1 MFQNITLSST
11 VTLNDIAQKLNISVS
26 TVSRALQDHPRIGAH
41 TKRKVVAYAKKAGYF
56 EKKFGHVLGQE
67 TNAIGVI
74 VPKISYHL
82 YANAISGIEEVA
94 EAHGM
99 HIIICQSNESYERE
113 KSLVEQFIGLGVAG
127 LLVSIAGGT
136 KKFTHFETLKNRGI
150 PLVFFNRLCDEV
162 HTDKVVIDNFKAAYE
177 ATEHLISV
185 GCKRIAYL
193 GGPEGVQIS
202 NTRMEGYKSALK
214 HMELPFHEG
223 LVAHCSFD
231 RESRMTQARK
241 LLYAPNPPDGILAFS
256 DQIAISLMTA
266 AKERGLRIPEDI
278 SVVGFNNEPVDELLE
293 PSLSSIEQPGHT
305 MGREA
310 ARLVL
315 QRRKDPYKAI
325 DRKVLSSHLIIREST
340 NKNKR

>member
-1 MFQNITLSST
+1 MSATITLNSMAQE
-11 VTLNDIAQKLNISVS
+11 LNLSVS
-26 TVSRALQDHPRIGAH
+26 TVSRALQDHPRIGPH
-41 TKRKVVAYAKKAGYF
+41 TKRRVIAYAKKVGYF
-56 EKKFGHVLGQE
+56 ERKFGHLLKQE
-67 TNAIGVI
+67 TNALGVI
-74 VPKISYHL
+74 VPKIGYHL

-94 EAHGM
+94 EANGM

-113 KSLVEQFIGLGVAG
+113 KSLVKQFIELGVAG
-127 LLVSIAGGT
+127 LLVSIAGET
-136 KKFTHFETLKNRGI
+136 KKFGHFAVLKNYGI

-162 HTDKVVIDNFKAAYE
+162 HTDKVVIDNFWAARS
-177 ATEHLISV
+177 ATAHLISV

-202 NTRMEGYKSALK
+202 NTRMQGYRDALAS
-214 HMELPFHEG
+214 MGLPFEES
-223 LVAHCSFD
+223 LLAHCSFD

-241 LLYAPNPPDGILAFS
+241 LLYAPDNPDGILAFS
-256 DQIAISLMTA
+256 DQIAISIMIA

-278 SVVGFNNEPVDELLE
+278 SIVGFNNEPVDELLQ
-293 PSLSSIEQPGHT
+293 PSLTSIEQPGYQ

-315 QRRKDPYKAI
+315 QRRKDPHKAI

>member
-1 MFQNITLSST
+1 MSTTITLK
-11 VTLNDIAQKLNISVS
+11 DIAQKLNISVS
-26 TVSRALQDHPRIGAH
+26 TVSRALKDHPRIGPH
-41 TKRKVVAYAKKAGYF
+41 TKRRVIAYAKEVGYF
-56 EKKFGHVLGQE
+56 EKKFGHVLDQE

-74 VPKISYHL
+74 VPKIRYHL
-82 YANAISGIEEVA
+82 YANAISGIEEIA

-113 KSLVEQFIGLGVAG
+113 KSLVKQFMDLGVAG
-127 LLVSIAGGT
+127 LLVSIAGET
-136 KKFTHFETLKNRGI
+136 KKFAHFEMLKSYGI

-162 HTDKVVIDNFKAAYE
+162 HTDKVVIDNFRAAHN
-177 ATEHLISV
+177 ATTHLISV

-202 NTRMEGYKSALK
+202 NTRMQGYKNALER
-214 HMELPFHEG
+214 MGLPFDES

-241 LLYAPNPPDGILAFS
+241 LLYAPNYPDGILAFS
-256 DQIAISLMTA
+256 DQIAISLMIA

-278 SVVGFNNEPVDELLE
+278 SIVGFNNEPVDELLQ
-293 PSLSSIEQPGHT
+293 PSLTSIEQPGYQ

-310 ARLVL
+310 AKLVL
-315 QRRKDPYKAI
+315 RRRKDPHKVI